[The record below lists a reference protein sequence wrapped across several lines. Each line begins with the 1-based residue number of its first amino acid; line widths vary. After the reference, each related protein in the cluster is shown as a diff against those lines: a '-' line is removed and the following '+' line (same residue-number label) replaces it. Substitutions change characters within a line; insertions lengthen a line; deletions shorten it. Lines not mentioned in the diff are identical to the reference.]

1 MKGSKIRSR
10 TFWLAAVWTAFI
22 PLGMF
27 ISAYMSSNGVAPT
40 FMTQLIVASGGVVSL
55 YVGKRAVDN
64 ATYNIKE
71 GKTNGKR
78 E

>member
-1 MKGSKIRSR
+1 MERKIRSR
-10 TFWLAAVWTAFI
+10 TFWLAAVWTAFV

-27 ISAYMSSNGVAPT
+27 ISGYMASMGVPAT
-40 FMTQLIVASGGVVSL
+40 FMGQLIVASGGVVSL

-64 ATYNIKE
+64 ATHNIKE
-71 GKTNGKR
+71 GKIHDGS